1 MRLLL
6 TLAGLAIAA
15 QAQSYLRDVYP
26 IWEKHCLGC
35 HAAGTN
41 MGSLN
46 IETWEGLQ
54 RGGNH
59 GTILVPG
66 DLKASRL
73 YTMLIGEGQ
82 PAMPMDG
89 KVLSPSEIAT
99 VRNWIS
105 SGAPPPSPAEI
116 ALLKRRAAGEANA
129 VESLAW
135 RPGTSEIAVGRG
147 TTVDLLNPA
156 TQQIR
161 TTLTG
166 HTEAVRWLAFSPDG
180 QRLATADRQ
189 QTLLWKLADNTL
201 TAKIPGGGPIA
212 ISADGQWLATAGPNS
227 RIQLLDARTGQSRR
241 LLAGP
246 TGPGLAFTE
255 NRLVVAAGSDVM
267 VWDLLTGQSYAIPT
281 GQIKAATLSPNG
293 QRLATATSAGICI
306 WALGNYTGKPLHCA
320 NQQTSAFA
328 WSPDG
333 KRIAT
338 AGETPKLYDAEGLLV
353 LKALPGPISS
363 LAFSPDGT
371 QLATANQNGAT
382 TLLML

>member
-6 TLAGLAIAA
+6 TLGWLAMAA
-15 QAQSYLRDVYP
+15 QAQSYFRDVYP

-46 IETWEGLQ
+46 IETWDGLQ

-73 YTMLIGEGQ
+73 YTMLIGQGQ

-89 KVLSPSEIAT
+89 KVLSPSEIAI

-116 ALLKRRAAGEANA
+116 ALLQRRAAGEANP
-129 VESLAW
+129 VDSLAW

-156 TQQIR
+156 TQEIR

-166 HTEAVRWLAFSPDG
+166 HIDAVRWLAFSPDG
-180 QRLATADRQ
+180 SQLATADRH
-189 QTLLWKLADNTL
+189 QTLLWNLADNTL
-201 TAKIPGGGPIA
+201 AAKISGGGPIA

-246 TGPGLAFTE
+246 TGPWLAFAE
-255 NRLVVAAGSDVM
+255 NRLVVAVGSTVT
-267 VWDLLTGQSYAIPT
+267 VWAPLTGQRYAIPT
-281 GQIKAATLSPNG
+281 GQVKAATLSPNG
-293 QRLATATSAGICI
+293 QRLVTASDAGICI
-306 WALGNYTGKPLHCA
+306 WVLGDSTGKPLYCTS
-320 NQQTSAFA
+320 QQTSALA
-328 WSPDG
+328 WSPNG
-333 KRIAT
+333 KQIAI
-338 AGETPKLYDAEGLLV
+338 AGQAPKLYDAEGLLV
-353 LKALPGPISS
+353 LQALPGPISS
-363 LAFSPDGT
+363 LAFSLDGT
-371 QLATANQNGAT
+371 QLATTDQNGAIALW
-382 TLLML
+382 LL